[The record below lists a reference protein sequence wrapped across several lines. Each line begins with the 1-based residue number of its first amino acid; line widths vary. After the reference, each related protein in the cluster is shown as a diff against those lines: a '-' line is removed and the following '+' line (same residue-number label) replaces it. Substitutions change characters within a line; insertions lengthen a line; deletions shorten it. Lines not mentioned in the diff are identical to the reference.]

1 MRFAREK
8 QSINHF
14 KEKALMKYRLS
25 LDLGTT
31 SLGWAVLMLNDD
43 QPPRPK
49 AIAKAGVRIF
59 GTSEHGAGRHPK
71 KGTSLA
77 VERRLARS
85 MRRRRDRLLLR
96 KGKMM
101 EALIGFG
108 FFPNDPAAREAMLT
122 VNPYE
127 LRAKG
132 VQSTLKP
139 EEFARALFHINQ
151 RRGFQSNRKTDN
163 PDADEGAMKS
173 AISRVR
179 EEIKALSFST
189 VGQLLWHRMQNGA
202 KVRAKNNGLAG
213 KKLLYELYIDRDM
226 IKAEFDALWQKQAGF
241 NPQLFNDEAR
251 DKLRAILV
259 YQRALKPVLPGR
271 CTFETDQHRAPLALP
286 STQRYRI
293 YQEVNNL
300 KILSATLDPINLTLA
315 QRDLVVAELEHKV
328 KVTFTGIKRLL
339 GLSGATQFNLE
350 DVKRE
355 ELKGNAT
362 SAALSKKDLFGDR
375 WFQFGE
381 QLQDIIVEQL
391 LNEESTQ
398 KLVDWLHLNCQVDLV
413 RAESIAQTRL
423 PQGYGSLSRLA
434 LSKILPELRR
444 EVIHYAEAAKRAGYH
459 HSKITFANEV
469 PGKTEAIERVVPST
483 GEIRTFHTFKE
494 LPYYGEYLTRH
505 VGFADIKATAS
516 DLPEKRFGRIANP
529 TVHIGLNQ
537 VREVVNAL
545 IGRYGHPQEVVVEV
559 ARELKQ
565 SRDQKRLAQETQAV
579 NQVLNN
585 EIRTEVAQ
593 IRGCNLDE
601 VTRTDLQKW
610 KLWVELNPK
619 DPMDRKC
626 PFSGVQI
633 GKHMLFGPNSDIEIE
648 HLLPFGMTLDDS
660 MGNKTVCTR
669 EANRIKKKQTPF
681 EAKSDFEKRGWNY
694 EDILQRAR
702 HMSAKKRSRFAAEGY
717 ENWLKNDAGFLA
729 RALNDTSHL
738 SRVASEYLS
747 LICPQATWVIPGQL
761 TGMLRHQ
768 MGLNK
773 VLGLAG
779 EKNRND
785 HRHHAV
791 DACVIGI
798 SDRGM
803 LKAFAD
809 ANQGQT
815 SRPDRTIQRAPRPWE
830 TYRDHVVRAIDK
842 IVVSHRPDHGH
853 QGAIH
858 EESAWGF
865 APDGDAIRRFRGED
879 GVRHREKKARTLIPI
894 AGRNPMPLR
903 HGLDPLGNPKPYK
916 GYVGGSNFCMDI
928 VCNDKGKWESEVVS
942 TFEAYQLVRTMEG
955 QHGAEVGYKLAIQRL
970 QSKTK
975 SISGIPL
982 VMRIQS
988 GDTVRMR
995 VDEKLKLMRVV
1006 KMTANGQVFF
1016 AEHHEANVDKRNTDK
1031 EEQFAYT
1038 SKYAGSLQK
1047 AQGRKVMVSRIG
1059 ELRDPGFTP

>member
-1 MRFAREK
+1 
-8 QSINHF
+8 
-14 KEKALMKYRLS
+14 MKYRLS

-31 SLGWAVLMLNDD
+31 SLGWAILMLNEE

-96 KGKMM
+96 KEKMM
-101 EALIGFG
+101 EALIGLG
-108 FFPNDPAAREAMLT
+108 FFQTDTAAREAMLT

-132 VQSTLKP
+132 IQSALKP

-179 EEIKALSFST
+179 DEIKTLDLKT

-226 IKAEFDALWQKQAGF
+226 IKAEFDALWQKQAEF
-241 NPQLFNDEAR
+241 NRQLFNEEAR
-251 DKLRAILV
+251 DKLRDILT
-259 YQRALKPVLPGR
+259 YQRDLKPVLPGR

-293 YQEVNNL
+293 YQEVNSL
-300 KILSATLDPINLTLA
+300 KILSANLDPINLTLA
-315 QRDLVVAELEHKV
+315 QRDAVVAELERKA
-328 KVTFTGIKRLL
+328 KVTFKGIKTLL
-339 GLSGATQFNLE
+339 GLSGTTQFNLE

-362 SAALSKKDLFGDR
+362 SAALSKKDLFGDK
-375 WFQFGE
+375 WCQFDE
-381 QLQDIIVEQL
+381 QLQSTIVEQL

-398 KLVDWLHLNCQVDLV
+398 KLVDWLREFGTVDLD
-413 RAESIAQTRL
+413 RAERIAQARL

-459 HSKITFANEV
+459 HSKIIFSSEV
-469 PGKTEAIERVVPST
+469 PGKTVAIERVMPST
-483 GEIRTFHTFKE
+483 GEIRIFHTFEK

-505 VGFADIKATAS
+505 VGFADVKATAS

-545 IGRYGHPQEVVVEV
+545 IERYGHPEEVVVEV

-565 SRDQKRLAQETQAV
+565 SRDQKRLMQETQAA
-579 NQVLNN
+579 NQALND
-585 EIRTEVAQ
+585 EIRSEVAQ
-593 IRGCNLDE
+593 IRGCSRDD
-601 VTRTDLQKW
+601 VTRADLQKW

-619 DPMDRKC
+619 DVMDRKC

-633 GKHMLFGPNSDIEIE
+633 GKQLLFGSHSDIEIE
-648 HLLPFGMTLDDS
+648 HLLPFALTLDDS

-669 EANRIKKKQTPF
+669 EANRIKRKRTPY
-681 EAKSDFEKRGWNY
+681 EAKADFEKRGWSY
-694 EDILQRAR
+694 EEILQRAR
-702 HMSAKKRSRFAAEGY
+702 YMSAKKRSRFAADGY

-729 RALNDTSHL
+729 RALNDTGHL

-773 VLGLAG
+773 ILGLTG

-798 SDRGM
+798 TDRGM

-815 SRPDRTIQRAPRPWE
+815 NRPDRTIQRAPRPWE
-830 TYRDHVVRAIDK
+830 TYRDHVARAIGK

-853 QGAIH
+853 QGAMH
-858 EESAWGF
+858 EDSAWGF
-865 APDGDAIRRFRGED
+865 APDGDAIRRTRGED
-879 GVRHREKKARTLIPI
+879 GLRHREKRARTLIPI
-894 AGRNPMPLR
+894 AGRDPLPNR
-903 HGLDPLGNPKPYK
+903 HGLDQLGNPKAYK

-928 VCNDKGKWESEVVS
+928 VCNEKGKWESEVVS
-942 TFEAYQLVRTMEG
+942 TFEAYQLVRKMEG
-955 QHGAEVGYKLAIQRL
+955 LHGAVVGYKMAIQRL
-970 QSKTK
+970 QSKTH
-975 SISGIPL
+975 SISGKSL
-982 VMRIQS
+982 VMRLQS
-988 GDTVRMR
+988 GDTVRMM

-1031 EEQFAYT
+1031 AEAFAYT
-1038 SKYAGSLQK
+1038 SKLAGSLQK

-1059 ELRDPGFTP
+1059 EVRDPGLEA

>member
-1 MRFAREK
+1 M
-8 QSINHF
+8 N
-14 KEKALMKYRLS
+14 YRLS

-31 SLGWAVLMLNDD
+31 SLGWAVLMLNDAH
-43 QPPRPK
+43 PPRPK

-101 EALIGFG
+101 EALIAFG
-108 FFPNDPAAREAMLT
+108 FFSSNPTAREAMLT

-127 LRAKG
+127 LRSRG
-132 VQSTLKP
+132 IHSVLKP
-139 EEFARALFHINQ
+139 EEFARALFHLNQ

-179 EEIKALSFST
+179 DEIKALDLKT
-189 VGQLLWHRMQNGA
+189 VGQLLWHRMQSGA

-226 IKAEFDALWQKQAGF
+226 VKAEFDALWQKQAEF
-241 NPQLFNDEAR
+241 NPLLFNEIAR
-251 DKLRAILV
+251 DKLRDVLT
-259 YQRALKPVLPGR
+259 YQRDLKPVLPGR

-300 KILSATLDPINLTLA
+300 KILSATLDPINLTLP
-315 QRDLVVAELEHKV
+315 QRDLVVAELEYKA
-328 KVTFTGIKRLL
+328 KVTFIGIKRLL
-339 GLSGATQFNLE
+339 GLSGTTQFNLE

-362 SAALSKKDLFGDR
+362 SAALSKKDMFGDK
-375 WFQFGE
+375 WFQFE
-381 QLQDIIVEQL
+381 DHFQDTIVEQL
-391 LNEESTQ
+391 FNEESTQ
-398 KLVDWLHLNCQVDLV
+398 KLVDWLSLNCQVDLV
-413 RAESIAQTRL
+413 RAERIAQTRL

-459 HSKITFANEV
+459 HSKITFSSEV
-469 PGKTEAIERVVPST
+469 PGKTVAIERVMPST
-483 GEIRTFHTFKE
+483 GEIRIFHTFKE

-545 IGRYGHPQEVVVEV
+545 IERYGHPQEVVVEV

-565 SRDQKRLAQETQAV
+565 SLDQKRLVQETQAA

-585 EIRTEVAQ
+585 EIRHEVAQ

-619 DPMDRKC
+619 DIMDRKC

-633 GKHMLFGPNSDIEIE
+633 GKAMLFGPNSEIEIE
-648 HLLPFGMTLDDS
+648 HLLPFAMTLDDS
-660 MGNKTVCTR
+660 MGNKTICTR
-669 EANRIKKKQTPF
+669 QANGIKKKHTPF
-681 EAKSDFEKRGWNY
+681 EAKPDFEREGWDY
-694 EDILQRAR
+694 AAILQRAR
-702 HMSAKKRSRFAAEGY
+702 HMSAKKRSRFAPDGY

-768 MGLNK
+768 MGLNR

-798 SDRGM
+798 TDRGM

-830 TYRDHVVRAIDK
+830 TYRDHVARAIDK

-865 APDGDAIRRFRGED
+865 APDGDAIRRMRGED
-879 GVRHREKKARTLIPI
+879 GVRHREKKTRTLIPI
-894 AGRNPMPLR
+894 AGPDPMPLR

-955 QHGAEVGYKLAIQRL
+955 KHGAKEGNKLAIQRL
-970 QSKTK
+970 QSKTQ
-975 SISGIPL
+975 SISGKPL

-988 GDTVRMR
+988 GDTVRML
-995 VDEKLKLMRVV
+995 VDEKTKLMRVV

-1059 ELRDPGFTP
+1059 ELRDPGFTS